1 MKFKSLF
8 VAALAAVAVLAGCQP
23 KEEPIEEAKLSVSPQ
38 TLSFEATAGEK
49 SVQLTST
56 REWKAQIKYEG
67 DAKDWLS
74 VSPEGG
80 SACPNGQNVT
90 ITAKANEG
98 TDRKATVTFT
108 IGLFK
113 SSLEVS
119 QVGTAGPVPVNDGS
133 KEHPFT
139 VPEAIQKCEETGET
153 PTADYFYVKGFVTE
167 ITEITDATSFGNAT
181 FYIKDVKDSND
192 PRTGAFYCYRVK
204 YFNGAKFP
212 STDALKVDDEVVV
225 KAQLINFKGNTP
237 ETQNGEMY
245 SINGNTG
252 GDDPD
257 PVEPITGENL
267 LTNGSF
273 ETWTA
278 AKPEAWDFTNGNATL
293 TKVSGAYE
301 GSNACEVGGDAN
313 SNKRL
318 MSKEYNLKPGTY
330 QIQVYVKGE
339 GQYRLG
345 YAKLTNH
352 AVKDSQND
360 YIYLDGSPVPATADW
375 TLHFVQFK
383 IEAQTAVSIIVM
395 NNKAGSGKSVIVDD
409 VKLVTKDGGIA
420 PDVPVT
426 VVDATV
432 AEILANPS
440 SDVVYRL
447 TGTVSSFNSEYCSF
461 DLTDAT
467 GKIYV
472 YSVDSATKAEYA
484 SKLKDGDTVTI
495 EGTYSYY
502 ESKQQHEI
510 INAKIT
516 DWKQGGQPGPGPE
529 VIETTV
535 AALLA
540 NPSKD
545 VVYRLSG
552 TVSGVDSK
560 YCSFDLTDATGKIYV
575 YSVDAATKAEY
586 ASKLKDGDTVT
597 IEGKYDYYEQ
607 KQQHE
612 ITGAKIT
619 SWTKGE
625 GGDEDYTK
633 AEAKTVSEFLAAKD
647 KATFYKLT
655 GTVSNY
661 GAANCRFDLT
671 DATGTVYVY
680 KVNNAADWSS
690 QIHNGGTVTLAGKY
704 DYYES
709 GNQDEVVDAYIL
721 SYDASTEEEVEELAH
736 STVSA
741 IKWTL
746 VSNAYDATSSGQNKQ
761 TATVNGKN
769 VDNLLKLSTS
779 SKAGEATL
787 TIPEGVSKIG
797 FYACGWEATDLTV
810 GSSTVSFKKNA
821 GCTGNAP
828 YTLDLSDDS
837 DYYEVSVAPG
847 TVTVKCSKRVL
858 LIGIN
863 PVN

>member
-1 MKFKSLF
+1 MKFKTF
-8 VAALAAVAVLAGCQP
+8 FAAAVAALALSVGCQTKEGP
-23 KEEPIEEAKLSVSPQ
+23 VEEPKLTVSPQ
-38 TLSFEATAGEK
+38 TLSFESAAGEQT
-49 SVQLTST
+49 VEVTST

-67 DAKDWLS
+67 DAQDWLS
-74 VSPEGG
+74 VTPDAGQASS
-80 SACPNGQNVT
+80 SAQSVT
-90 ITAKANEG
+90 VTAKANTG
-98 TDRKATVTFT
+98 TDRKATITFT

-113 SSLEVS
+113 SSVAVS
-119 QVGTAGPVPVNDGS
+119 QKGEEGPKPVNDGS

-139 VPEAIQKCEETGET
+139 VSEAIQKCIEAGQ
-153 PTADYFYVKGFVTE
+153 TATTDYYYVKGVVTE
-167 ITEITDATSFGNAT
+167 ITEITDATGFGNAT
-181 FYIKDVKDSND
+181 FFIKEAKDATTD
-192 PRTGAFYCYRVK
+192 AFYCYRVK
-204 YFNGAKFP
+204 YFKGAKFP
-212 STDALKVDDEVVV
+212 STDALKVGDDVVV
-225 KAQLINFKGNTP
+225 KAQLVNFKGGTP

-245 SINGNTG
+245 SINGKTEG

-293 TKVSGAYE
+293 TKVSDAKDGA
-301 GSNACEVGGDAN
+301 NACEVAGDAN
-313 SNKRL
+313 ANKRL

-352 AVKDSQND
+352 VVKDSQND
-360 YIYLDGSPVPATADW
+360 YIYLDGSPVQATADW

-383 IEAQTAVSIIVM
+383 VEAQTSVSIIVM
-395 NNKAGSGKSVIVDD
+395 NNKAGGGKSVIVDD
-409 VKLVTKDGGIA
+409 VKLVTKDGGLA
-420 PDVPVT
+420 PDAPVS

-447 TGTVSSFNSEYCSF
+447 TGTVSSVNAQYCSF

-495 EGTYSYY
+495 EGSYLYY

-510 INAKIT
+510 IN
-516 DWKQGGQPGPGPE
+516 
-529 VIETTV
+529 
-535 AALLA
+535 
-540 NPSKD
+540 
-545 VVYRLSG
+545 
-552 TVSGVDSK
+552 
-560 YCSFDLTDATGKIYV
+560 
-575 YSVDAATKAEY
+575 
-586 ASKLKDGDTVT
+586 
-597 IEGKYDYYEQ
+597 
-607 KQQHE
+607 
-612 ITGAKIT
+612 AKIT

-680 KVNNAADWSS
+680 KVNNASDWSS
-690 QIHNGGTVTLAGKY
+690 KIHNGGTVTLAGKY
-704 DYYES
+704 EYYEA

-721 SYDASTEEEVEELAH
+721 NYDSSTETELKALEH
-736 STVSA
+736 PTTSS

-746 VSNAYDATSSGQNKQ
+746 GTNAYDATCTGNSKQ
-761 TATVNGKN
+761 SAIVNGKE
-769 VDNLLKLSTS
+769 VSDLLKLSTS
-779 SKAGEATL
+779 SKPGSATL
-787 TIPEGVSKIG
+787 TIPAGVSKIG
-797 FYACGWEATDLTV
+797 FYACGWLAADISV
-810 GSSTVSFKKNA
+810 GSNTVSVKKNA
-821 GCTGNAP
+821 GCTGNP
-828 YTLDLSDDS
+828 QYTLELSDNS
-837 DYYEVSVAPG
+837 DYYEVAVSPGSVEISCP
-847 TVTVKCSKRVL
+847 TRVL
-858 LIGIN
+858 IIGIN
-863 PVN
+863 PVNN